1 MNEVFYGFLITG
13 LPVLLFWVSLLNE
26 TEFNRGERLLA
37 TAMFSSLI
45 LLCIFLTND
54 PGFVMSC

>member
-37 TAMFSSLI
+37 TTMVSSLI